1 MMVDLSS
8 FSEEKFDPKKWING
22 AVQQRHPQDPIDKHL
37 VDLEMKLQ
45 MASEEIAASLEEH
58 SSAALLRVPRASRD
72 VLRLRDD
79 ALSLRSSV
87 ANILLF
93 LKKAEGSSA
102 ESIATLA
109 KVDTVKRRMEAAYET
124 LQDAA
129 GLTQLSSTVEDVFA
143 SGDLP
148 RAAETLANMRHCLT
162 AVGEV
167 AEFANIRKQL
177 EVLEDRLDSMVQ
189 PRLTDALTN
198 KKVNVAQEMRGIL
211 IRIGRFK
218 SLESYY
224 TKLHLK
230 HIRKLWEDFD
240 SGQQPN
246 KSSSERNEVERG
258 SSTFDSQSS
267 SSNLSF
273 SRWLPSFYDELLL
286 YLEQEWKW
294 CMVGFPEDYRTLV
307 PKLLVEMMSSIS
319 ASYISRVNLATGVVV
334 PETKA
339 LGKASAQSYASVL
352 DRDTAACFLTSTT
365 VNAYNMSIAIG
376 ILNRRAYH
384 QWKRDEALT
393 DLKKGKTD
401 TKTSRISNLKSL
413 AERGQNSEPTD
424 ACREKF
430 RRATRPH
437 APAHRRVGWPAENS
451 GGACGLHAQLPAAKL
466 GRKVDLEA
474 DDTLNYCIGSW
485 LVDLSMLA
493 ETGRNQECNWAIG
506 ICILDILSG
515 DLPKGVQIQTKHLEA
530 LIELHNITGS
540 FARNIQHLFSDSDL
554 HVLLDTLKTVY
565 LPYETFKQRYGQ
577 MERGV
582 LSGGIAGL
590 DLRGVS
596 TRIIGVQG
604 VELSET
610 VRRMEESI
618 PQVILLLEA
627 ATERCISFTGGSE
640 ADELIL
646 ALDDVTLQYIS
657 TLQGNLKSL
666 RTVCGVDLDT
676 IGSDRKEAA
685 SPARKVDFTSNE
697 EEWSFV
703 QGALQILTVADC
715 LTSRISVFE
724 ASLRSTLARLS
735 TNLSLSVHG
744 SSFDRNQSRVADDDG
759 HGELSTAAGKASL
772 DMAAV
777 RLVDVPEKARKLMN
791 LLEQSKDPRF
801 HALPMASQRVAAFA
815 EAVNELV
822 YDVLILKVRQHF
834 RDLSRLPVWSSVEE
848 QSAHRI
854 PSFSAYP
861 QPYVTNVGEYLLTLP
876 QQLEPLAEGISSS
889 DANAEEA
896 QFFATEWMFK
906 VAEGATALYIE
917 QLRGIQ
923 KVTDRGAQQLSVD
936 IEYLSNVLSALS
948 MPTPLV
954 LSTFHTC
961 FSTPT
966 DQLKELVNSD
976 SGNQLDLPTAN
987 LICKMRGFFF
997 TPILYSNYDSVSSSI
1012 GKSKPNSIYM
1022 VTTMEQATP
1031 PPPPSSSKSWS
1042 IHTRREITSKYEIQ
1056 ERVGSG
1062 AYADVY
1068 KARRLCDS
1076 LTVALKEVH
1085 DYQSAFREIEA
1096 LQTLQSCPNV
1106 AVLHEYFWRDDD
1118 DDAVLV
1124 LEYLPADLVS
1134 VIKAAKKD
1142 WGGGISVGEV
1152 KRWMVQILAGVD
1164 ACHRNSIVH
1173 RDLKPS
1179 NLLISADGVLK
1190 IADFGQARILRA
1202 PGIVGD
1208 SSYDQISEQPS
1219 PNQPTLF
1226 QPPEV
1231 FPTQEEESRSNQE
1244 HTNKPGR
1251 EKSVLEPN
1259 PYFAND
1265 FDEEIISRDGAAS
1278 NLATCT
1284 TSDAEDLFLQQSYSY
1299 EGDDFVARENV
1310 PLLTSC
1316 VGTRWFRAPEL
1327 LYGSTSYGLEIDL
1340 WSLGCIF
1347 AELFSLEPIFPGSS
1361 DIDQLG
1367 KIISVLGNLTD
1378 EVWPGCSIHLPDY
1391 NIISFSKVE
1400 NPTGLE
1406 ACLKNRSPDEVLIVR
1421 RLLCFDP
1428 ASRATAMELLNDKY
1442 FSEEP
1447 LPVFLSELRIPAK
1460 FGSRDDEDS
1469 SIDWNDHRDFGSDS
1483 DFDEFGSSLVTT
1495 TENGFSIRFS

>member
-22 AVQQRHPQDPIDKHL
+22 AVQQRHPQDPVEKHL

-45 MASEEIAASLEEH
+45 MVSEEIAASLEEH
-58 SSAALLRVPRASRD
+58 SSGALLRVPRASRD

-189 PRLTDALTN
+189 PRLTDALN
-198 KKVNVAQEMRGIL
+198 NRKVNVAQEMRGIL

-224 TKLHLK
+224 TKVHLK
-230 HIRKLWEDFD
+230 PIKKLWEDFD
-240 SGQQPN
+240 LRQQ
-246 KSSSERNEVERG
+246 SSKLANEKNEVERV
-258 SSTFDSQSS
+258 SSSFDSQS
-267 SSNLSF
+267 NLSIMF

-294 CMVGFPEDYRTLV
+294 CMLGFPEDYRNLV
-307 PKLLVEMMSSIS
+307 PKLLIETMSSIG
-319 ASYISRVNLATGVVV
+319 ASFVSRVNLATGDVV
-334 PETKA
+334 PETKT
-339 LGKASAQSYASVL
+339 LGK
-352 DRDTAACFLTSTT
+352 
-365 VNAYNMSIAIG
+365 G
-376 ILNRRAYH
+376 
-384 QWKRDEALT
+384 
-393 DLKKGKTD
+393 
-401 TKTSRISNLKSL
+401 
-413 AERGQNSEPTD
+413 
-424 ACREKF
+424 
-430 RRATRPH
+430 
-437 APAHRRVGWPAENS
+437 
-451 GGACGLHAQLPAAKL
+451 
-466 GRKVDLEA
+466 
-474 DDTLNYCIGSW
+474 
-485 LVDLSMLA
+485 
-493 ETGRNQECNWAIG
+493 
-506 ICILDILSG
+506 ILDILSG
-515 DLPKGVQIQTKHLEA
+515 DMPKGVKIQTKHLEA

-554 HVLLDTLKTVY
+554 HVLLDTLKAVY

-657 TLQGNLKSL
+657 ALQGNLKSL
-666 RTVCGVDLDT
+666 RAVCGVDVPIDT
-676 IGSDRKEAA
+676 VGAKKETGSDRKEAA
-685 SPARKVDFTSNE
+685 SHARKVDFMSNE

-703 QGALQILTVADC
+703 QGALQILTVAEC
-715 LTSRISVFE
+715 LTSRTSVFE

-735 TNLSLSVHG
+735 TNLSLSVYG
-744 SSFDRNQSRVADDDG
+744 SSLDQNQSHMAGDDG
-759 HGELSTAAGKASL
+759 SGEMSTAGKASL
-772 DMAAV
+772 DVAAL
-777 RLVDVPEKARKLMN
+777 RLVDVPEKARKLLN

-801 HALPMASQRVAAFA
+801 HALPLASQRVAAFA

-834 RDLSRLPVWSSVEE
+834 SDLSRLPIWSSVEE
-848 QSAHRI
+848 PSAYPV

-861 QPYVTNVGEYLLTLP
+861 QSYVTNVGEYLLTLP
-876 QQLEPLAEGISSS
+876 QQLEPLAEGISNS

-906 VAEGATALYIE
+906 VAEGATALYVE

-923 KVTDRGAQQLSVD
+923 KITDRGAQQLSVD

-954 LSTFHTC
+954 LATFHTC

-966 DQLKELVNSD
+966 NQLKDLVKSD

-987 LICKMRGFFF
+987 LVCKMRG
-997 TPILYSNYDSVSSSI
+997 V
-1012 GKSKPNSIYM
+1012 
-1022 VTTMEQATP
+1022 
-1031 PPPPSSSKSWS
+1031 
-1042 IHTRREITSKYEIQ
+1042 
-1056 ERVGSG
+1056 
-1062 AYADVY
+1062 
-1068 KARRLCDS
+1068 RLD
-1076 LTVALKEVH
+1076 
-1085 DYQSAFREIEA
+1085 
-1096 LQTLQSCPNV
+1096 
-1106 AVLHEYFWRDDD
+1106 
-1118 DDAVLV
+1118 
-1124 LEYLPADLVS
+1124 
-1134 VIKAAKKD
+1134 
-1142 WGGGISVGEV
+1142 
-1152 KRWMVQILAGVD
+1152 
-1164 ACHRNSIVH
+1164 
-1173 RDLKPS
+1173 
-1179 NLLISADGVLK
+1179 
-1190 IADFGQARILRA
+1190 
-1202 PGIVGD
+1202 
-1208 SSYDQISEQPS
+1208 
-1219 PNQPTLF
+1219 
-1226 QPPEV
+1226 
-1231 FPTQEEESRSNQE
+1231 
-1244 HTNKPGR
+1244 
-1251 EKSVLEPN
+1251 
-1259 PYFAND
+1259 
-1265 FDEEIISRDGAAS
+1265 
-1278 NLATCT
+1278 
-1284 TSDAEDLFLQQSYSY
+1284 
-1299 EGDDFVARENV
+1299 
-1310 PLLTSC
+1310 
-1316 VGTRWFRAPEL
+1316 
-1327 LYGSTSYGLEIDL
+1327 
-1340 WSLGCIF
+1340 
-1347 AELFSLEPIFPGSS
+1347 
-1361 DIDQLG
+1361 
-1367 KIISVLGNLTD
+1367 
-1378 EVWPGCSIHLPDY
+1378 
-1391 NIISFSKVE
+1391 
-1400 NPTGLE
+1400 
-1406 ACLKNRSPDEVLIVR
+1406 
-1421 RLLCFDP
+1421 
-1428 ASRATAMELLNDKY
+1428 
-1442 FSEEP
+1442 
-1447 LPVFLSELRIPAK
+1447 
-1460 FGSRDDEDS
+1460 
-1469 SIDWNDHRDFGSDS
+1469 
-1483 DFDEFGSSLVTT
+1483 
-1495 TENGFSIRFS
+1495 